1 MREQEQMRWGF
12 GDWEY
17 HGFNYGHEGGHAR
30 YKALLPETDAME
42 HPDDRTTFLESVT
55 RALLRVEASGV
66 FAELPKTHDFK
77 LLCKDDEEDLEDA
90 EERMRRLRGADS

>member
-1 MREQEQMRWGF
+1 MRWGF